1 MATALAAS
9 ITCSTSPCVTSLSR
23 TPTTPWELRLRTWL
37 PAMPANTEWISQPA
51 ISSASSIARWMDC
64 TVDSMLTT
72 TPFFRPR
79 EGCEPRPMISIA
91 PSAVISPTSATTLE
105 VPTSRPTTTVRS
117 ARLAIDLSLHCSP
130 AGGQPGGTAP
140 PADRKAIAVTHVHV
154 GNIGSALAD
163 HAQRHRQ
170 EARAALIDL

>member
-1 MATALAAS
+1 
-9 ITCSTSPCVTSLSR
+9 
-23 TPTTPWELRLRTWL
+23 
-37 PAMPANTEWISQPA
+37 
-51 ISSASSIARWMDC
+51 MDC

-140 PADRKAIAVTHVHV
+140 PADRKAIGVTHVHV

-170 EARAALIDL
+170 EACAALIDLLAADAHHHAVVQLQLPGAARVEAQRGQTEPCLHNADPTGEQAAHHFRSG